1 MSRPAPLRFE
11 APAVR
16 TRLRVLAPGRQVA
29 ASERARTVGRASGV
43 DAGACT
49 VCGIA
54 ARTTI
59 LEAEAVGRQLEWL
72 EAFHRRR
79 LKPASRE
86 HRQAALED
94 RARFTQDDPRAIVGC
109 RACGLVFRHP
119 RRSPATVERDYARD
133 RYGEERLRALF
144 TAQSEAYDA
153 KLAMLASLVGRRRQ
167 PRVLEVGSFVGGF
180 LTTAGAAGWDARGV
194 DPGEEVVAFCHA
206 RGLTVECGTIEDL
219 AIAPASVDA
228 VVVWNTFDQIAAP
241 RPTLAAAA
249 RAVRAG
255 GVLALR
261 VPNGRYFADAIG
273 RHGSDGELGRRWRLL
288 ALAWNNLVGFPYLY
302 GYALGSLDRLVAPYG
317 FERVAA
323 VPDTLLPLADADTR
337 PWAVVEERLV
347 KAACRWAWRRQVAG
361 PARLA
366 TAPWLDVYYRWL
378 GSSARS
384 GARTS
389 HSSP

>member
-1 MSRPAPLRFE
+1 ML
-11 APAVR
+11 
-16 TRLRVLAPGRQVA
+16 
-29 ASERARTVGRASGV
+29 GV
-43 DAGACT
+43 DPGACT
-49 VCGIA
+49 VCGIV

-59 LEAEAVGRQLEWL
+59 LEAEAVARQLAWL
-72 EAFHRRR
+72 ETFHRRR
-79 LKPASRE
+79 LRPAGRE
-86 HRQAALED
+86 RRRAALED

-119 RRSPATVERDYARD
+119 RRPALAVERDYARD
-133 RYGEERLRALF
+133 CYGDERLRALF
-144 TAQSEAYDA
+144 GAQSKAYA
-153 KLAMLASLVGRRRQ
+153 AEIARLASLIGQRHP

-180 LTTAGAAGWDARGV
+180 LTAAGAAGWEARGV
-194 DPGEEVVAFCHA
+194 DPGEEVVAFCRA
-206 RGLTVECGTIEDL
+206 RGLAVERGTIEDL
-219 AIAPASVDA
+219 ALAPASLDA
-228 VVVWNTFDQIAAP
+228 VVVWNTFDQIAVPA
-241 RPTLAAAA
+241 PTLAVAA

-261 VPNGRYFADAIG
+261 VPNGRYFADAVG
-273 RHGSDGELGRRWRLL
+273 HLVRDGDLARRRRLRT
-288 ALAWNNLVGFPYLY
+288 LAWNNLLGFPYLY

-337 PWAVVEERLV
+337 PWAALEERLV
-347 KAACRWAWRRQVAG
+347 KSACRWAWQRQVDG

-366 TAPWLDVYYRWL
+366 AAPWIEVYYRWL

-384 GARTS
+384 GARTT